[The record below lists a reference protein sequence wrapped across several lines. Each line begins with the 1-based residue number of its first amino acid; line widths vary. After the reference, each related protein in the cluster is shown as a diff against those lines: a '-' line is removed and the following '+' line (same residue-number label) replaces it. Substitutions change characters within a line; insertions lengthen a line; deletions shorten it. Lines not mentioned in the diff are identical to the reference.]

1 MGDTNVISITG
12 KTAYSYAVPNAC
24 TSDKEM
30 KDLTLV
36 RSYLRELPVKR
47 VEWTDFVE
55 QIQAA
60 ANPVEAAHVFLKL
73 AYPGDDTGKNV
84 FASEPDGS
92 KRISKHDRLRLREQI
107 EEAREQSEEEAQSR
121 GLWCG
126 QELLRQMEVAGKQE
140 WNGVPMENKVCAIFT
155 RYLLTSGM
163 MKYVHKES

>member
-1 MGDTNVISITG
+1 MNDHRQTALAMAAEKGNTTVTRTLLEHGADTNVISITG

-30 KDLTLV
+30 KDLTMV

-60 ANPVEAAHVFLKL
+60 ANPVEAAHVFLRL
-73 AYPGDDTGKNV
+73 AYSGDHTGKNV

-107 EEAREQSEEEAQSR
+107 EEAREQSEEE
-121 GLWCG
+121 
-126 QELLRQMEVAGKQE
+126 
-140 WNGVPMENKVCAIFT
+140 
-155 RYLLTSGM
+155 
-163 MKYVHKES
+163 